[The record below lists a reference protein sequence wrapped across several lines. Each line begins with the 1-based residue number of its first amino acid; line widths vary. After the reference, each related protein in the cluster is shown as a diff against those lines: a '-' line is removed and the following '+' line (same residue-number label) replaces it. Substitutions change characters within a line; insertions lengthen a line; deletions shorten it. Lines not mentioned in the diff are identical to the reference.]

1 MSYSIGQFRRTD
13 IGTSNYE
20 KNVDKTIT
28 TGLDDKDGAILLN
41 GGFSAGEIYRLQATL
56 RSTNLPSNI
65 KIKIK
70 LKDSNNKYQI
80 LKIINISS
88 SYRLDLIF
96 IPQYNFEKIVF
107 EIDRVSNPNISS
119 NARVFAEHT
128 QSNPIKIT
136 SMTNIISELG
146 NNITRLKRVGIQGP
160 EGMSF
165 IINGE
170 LLKMGKSRIFMSDE
184 MEITSVCFI
193 VSELENDDPF
203 FIENNVPFFIMDYQ
217 Y

>member
-1 MSYSIGQFRRTD
+1 MSYNIGQFRRTD

-20 KNVDKTIT
+20 KDVDKTIT
-28 TGLDDKDGAILLN
+28 TGLDENNDGVILFREGL
-41 GGFSAGEIYRLQATL
+41 SAGEIYRLQATL
-56 RSTNLPSNI
+56 KSTNLPSNT

-88 SYRLDLIF
+88 SYKLNLIF

-107 EIDRVSNPNISS
+107 EIDRISNASISQ
-119 NARVFAEHT
+119 NARVSAE
-128 QSNPIKIT
+128 QIKLT

-165 IINGE
+165 VINGE

-193 VSELENDDPF
+193 IEDLSKTDPF
-203 FIENNVPFFIMDYQ
+203 FMENNIPFFIMDYQ